1 MNSSDFGNSIV
12 GAEGVAQ
19 KRNKFKRAALA
30 SKYKVGGK
38 VKARAAAVAGTLDK
52 KRAAL
57 KRKYAEGGS
66 VDQMPPAGGSWWQ
79 RLQTEIQ
86 ALTQQSPMA
95 SAQTNANQGVA
106 QPASNTISQGMQGGI
121 PAQQAQ
127 PSSPMGK
134 ARGGRV

>member
-1 MNSSDFGNSIV
+1 MNSSDFGNSII

-19 KRNKFKRAALA
+19 KRNKFKRAQLA

-38 VKARAAAVAGTLDK
+38 VKARAAAIAGSLDK

-57 KRKYAEGGS
+57 KRKYAQGGS
-66 VDQMPPAGGSWWQ
+66 VEQSAPQPAGGSWWQ

-127 PSSPMGK
+127 PSTPL
-134 ARGGRV
+134 GGG